1 MVVHVKKIG
10 VLGGG
15 VMGSAIAD
23 IMALNGKDVIIKDV
37 SQEILDKSRS
47 MIEKNIDELIQF
59 HKNRADKEIKR
70 IEQDDG
76 ITLTEEQRQKI
87 RQKFKPAYDE
97 STKKTALSRIRTTT
111 SWDDFKDADIV
122 IEAIIENMDAKKE
135 AFKILDQTTP
145 KHAVLATNTSSLSI
159 TEIAS
164 VTQRRDRI
172 IGLHF
177 FNPPTTLPLVEIIP
191 GFETSEETISDVDDF
206 ISSVRNHR
214 YSMQPVRVK
223 DVPGFLVN
231 RVLFTMLNE
240 AFACYEEGVASMKD
254 IDLAMKSGAGIPMGP
269 FELSDL
275 IGIDV
280 MYHIMKEMNRMNGGN
295 VMQRPVQTINKMFHS
310 GRWGRKT
317 GKGFYDYS
325 K

>member
-1 MVVHVKKIG
+1 MYVKKVG

-15 VMGSAIAD
+15 VMGSAIAE

-37 SQEILDKSRS
+37 SHDILARS
-47 MIEKNIDELIQF
+47 HSIIEKNLDELIEF

-76 ITLTEEQRQKI
+76 ITLTEEQKQKI
-87 RQKFKPAYDE
+87 KQKFKPAYDE
-97 STKKTALSRIRTTT
+97 STKKTALSRIKTTI
-111 SWDDFKDADIV
+111 SWDDFKDADLV

-135 AFKILDQTTP
+135 AFRMLDQNTP

-164 VTQRRDRI
+164 ATQKRDRI
-172 IGLHF
+172 VGLHF

-191 GFETSEETISDVDDF
+191 GFETSEEIISDMVDF

-214 YSMQPVRVK
+214 YPMQPVRVK

-231 RVLFTMLNE
+231 RVLFAMLNE
-240 AFACYEEGVASMKD
+240 AFACYEDGVASMRD
-254 IDLAMKSGAGIPMGP
+254 IDLAMKSGGGMPMGP

-280 MYHIMKEMNRMNGGN
+280 MYHITKEVNKMNGGN

>member
-1 MVVHVKKIG
+1 MVMYVKKVG

-37 SQEILDKSRS
+37 SQDILDRS
-47 MIEKNIDELIQF
+47 HSIIEKNLDELIQF
-59 HKNRADKEIKR
+59 HRNRADKEIKR
-70 IEQDDG
+70 IEQEDG
-76 ITLTEEQRQKI
+76 ITLTNEQKQKV
-87 RQKFKPAYDE
+87 REKFKPTYDE
-97 STKKTALSRIRTTT
+97 STKNYVLSRIKTSM
-111 SWDDFKDADIV
+111 SWDDFKDADLV

-135 AFKILDQTTP
+135 AFKMLDQITP
-145 KHAVLATNTSSLSI
+145 KHTILATNTSSLSI

-164 VTQRRDRI
+164 TTKRRDKI

-177 FNPPTTLPLVEIIP
+177 FNPPITLPLVEIIP
-191 GFETSEETISDVDDF
+191 GLETSEDVVNDVVDF
-206 ISSVRNHR
+206 ISSIRNHR
-214 YSMQPVRVK
+214 YPMQPVSVK

-231 RVLFTMLNE
+231 RVLFAMLNE
-240 AFACYEEGVASMKD
+240 AFACYEEGVASMRD
-254 IDLAMKSGAGIPMGP
+254 IDLAMKSGAGMPMGP

-280 MYHIMKEMNRMNGGN
+280 MYHISKEMNRMNGGN
-295 VMQRPVQTINKMFHS
+295 VMQRPVQIINKMFHA
-310 GRWGRKT
+310 GRWGKKT
-317 GKGFYDYS
+317 GKGFYDY

>member
-1 MVVHVKKIG
+1 MYVKKVG

-37 SQEILDKSRS
+37 SQDILDKSRS
-47 MIEKNIDELIQF
+47 MIEKSLDELIQF

-76 ITLTEEQRQKI
+76 ITLTEEQKQKI
-87 RQKFKPAYDE
+87 KQKFKPAYDE
-97 STKKTALSRIRTTT
+97 STKKTTMSRIKTTI
-111 SWDDFKDADIV
+111 SWDDFKNADLV
-122 IEAIIENMDAKKE
+122 IEAIIEDMDTKKE

-145 KHAVLATNTSSLSI
+145 KHAVLATNTSSLPI

-164 VTQRRDRI
+164 ATQKRDRI

-191 GFETSEETISDVDDF
+191 GFETSEEIINDMVDF

-214 YSMQPVRVK
+214 YPMQPVRVK
-223 DVPGFLVN
+223 DAPGFLVN
-231 RVLFTMLNE
+231 RVLFAMLNE
-240 AFACYEEGVASMKD
+240 AFACYEEGVASMRD
-254 IDLAMKSGAGIPMGP
+254 IDLAMKSGAGMPMGP

-280 MYHIMKEMNRMNGGN
+280 MYHITKEVNKMNGGN

>member
-1 MVVHVKKIG
+1 MYVNRVG

-37 SQEILDKSRS
+37 SQDILDRSRS
-47 MIEKNIDELIQF
+47 IIEKNLDELIQF

-70 IEQDDG
+70 IEQEDG
-76 ITLTEEQRQKI
+76 ITLTDLQKQKI
-87 RQKFKPAYDE
+87 KEKFKSNHNE
-97 STKKTALSRIRTTT
+97 STKSYVLSRIKTTM
-111 SWDDFKDADIV
+111 SWDDFKDADLV
-122 IEAIIENMDAKKE
+122 IEAIIENMDTKKE
-135 AFKILDQTTP
+135 AFKMLDQITP
-145 KHAVLATNTSSLSI
+145 KHAILATNTSSLSI

-164 VTQRRDRI
+164 ATKRRDKI

-177 FNPPTTLPLVEIIP
+177 FNPPITLPLVEIIP
-191 GFETSEETISDVDDF
+191 GLETSEDVVNGIVDF
-206 ISSVRNHR
+206 ISSIRNHR
-214 YSMQPVRVK
+214 YPMQPVRVK

-231 RVLFTMLNE
+231 RVLFAMLNE
-240 AFACYEEGVASMKD
+240 AFACYEEGVASMRD
-254 IDLAMKSGAGIPMGP
+254 IDLAMKSGAGMPMGP

-280 MYHIMKEMNRMNGGN
+280 MYHISKEMNKMNGGN
-295 VMQRPVQTINKMFHS
+295 VMQRPVQIINKMFHA
-310 GRWGRKT
+310 GRWGKKT

>member
-1 MVVHVKKIG
+1 MYVKKVG

-37 SQEILDKSRS
+37 SQDILDRS
-47 MIEKNIDELIQF
+47 HSIIENNLDELIQF
-59 HKNRADKEIKR
+59 HRNRADKEIKR
-70 IEQDDG
+70 IEQEDG
-76 ITLTEEQRQKI
+76 ITLTNEQKQKI
-87 RQKFKPAYDE
+87 REKFKPAHDD
-97 STKKTALSRIRTTT
+97 STKNHVLSRIKTSM
-111 SWDDFKDADIV
+111 SWDDFKDADLV

-135 AFKILDQTTP
+135 AFKMLDQITP
-145 KHAVLATNTSSLSI
+145 KHAILTTNTSSLSI

-164 VTQRRDRI
+164 ATKRRDKI

-177 FNPPTTLPLVEIIP
+177 FNPPITLPLIEIIP
-191 GFETSEETISDVDDF
+191 GLETSEEVVNDIVDF
-206 ISSVRNHR
+206 ISSIRNHR
-214 YSMQPVRVK
+214 YPMQPVRVK

-231 RVLFTMLNE
+231 RVLFAMLNE
-240 AFACYEEGVASMKD
+240 AFACYEEGVASMRD
-254 IDLAMKSGAGIPMGP
+254 IDLAMKSGAGMPMGP

-280 MYHIMKEMNRMNGGN
+280 MYHISKEMNRMNGGN
-295 VMQRPVQTINKMFHS
+295 VMQRPVQIINKMFHA
-310 GRWGRKT
+310 GRWGKKT
-317 GKGFYDYS
+317 GKGFYDY

>member
-1 MVVHVKKIG
+1 MYVKKVG

-37 SQEILDKSRS
+37 SQDILDRS
-47 MIEKNIDELIQF
+47 HSIIEKNLDELIQF
-59 HKNRADKEIKR
+59 HRNRADKEIKR
-70 IEQDDG
+70 IEQEDG
-76 ITLTEEQRQKI
+76 ITLTNEQKQKV
-87 RQKFKPAYDE
+87 REKFKPTYDE
-97 STKKTALSRIRTTT
+97 STKNYVLSRIKTSM
-111 SWDDFKDADIV
+111 SWDDFKDADLV

-135 AFKILDQTTP
+135 AFKMLDQITP
-145 KHAVLATNTSSLSI
+145 KHTILATNTSSLSI

-164 VTQRRDRI
+164 TTKRRDKI

-177 FNPPTTLPLVEIIP
+177 FNPPITLPLVEIIP
-191 GFETSEETISDVDDF
+191 GLETSEDIVNDVIDF
-206 ISSVRNHR
+206 ISSIRNHR
-214 YSMQPVRVK
+214 YPMQPVRVK

-231 RVLFTMLNE
+231 RVLFAMLNE
-240 AFACYEEGVASMKD
+240 AFACYEEGVASMRD
-254 IDLAMKSGAGIPMGP
+254 IDLAMKSGAGMPMGP

-280 MYHIMKEMNRMNGGN
+280 MYHISKEMNRMNGGN
-295 VMQRPVQTINKMFHS
+295 VMQRPVQIINKMFHA
-310 GRWGRKT
+310 GRWGKKT